1 MHQKK
6 RRKNHPISFRSLSER
21 YLNCKSY

>member
-6 RRKNHPISFRSLSER
+6 RRKNHAISFRSLSER